1 MTADQV
7 FILAFL
13 LFVIL
18 NEVKDLAWIVQIPRR
33 CALGMT
39 IVVSVQRDLLHR
51 PRDTLAE

>member
-18 NEVKDLAWIVQIPRR
+18 NEVKDLASSG
-33 CALGMT
+33 AEKMLDASLSLSMT
-39 IVVSVQRDLLHR
+39 EPNWR
-51 PRDTLAE
+51 E